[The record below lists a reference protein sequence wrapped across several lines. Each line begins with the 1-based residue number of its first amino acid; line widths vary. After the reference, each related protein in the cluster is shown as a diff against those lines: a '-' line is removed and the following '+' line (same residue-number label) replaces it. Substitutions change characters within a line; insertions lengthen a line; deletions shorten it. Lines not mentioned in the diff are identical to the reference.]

1 MSVSSISSS
10 NSYQL
15 WLRSQVATASPGS
28 AAATSTG
35 AASGS
40 KEPSLAEQL
49 KQAINEVLSG
59 VDSSDDEEEDP
70 LDALRKAIEAILKK
84 NGIETDKASEARPPG
99 DATEAAGASDGGGGA
114 QSVEDQ
120 RALVLS
126 VLKSLLGNPEGL
138 ATQTGSQAPATGLL
152 LNVTA

>member
-15 WLRSQVATASPGS
+15 WLQSQAATASPGS
-28 AAATSTG
+28 AAATSAG

-40 KEPSLAEQL
+40 KEASLAEQL
-49 KQAINEVLSG
+49 KQAINDVLSG
-59 VDSSDDEEEDP
+59 VDSSDNDEDDP

-84 NGIETDKASEARPPG
+84 NGIETDKASDARPPG
-99 DATEAAGASDGGGGA
+99 DATEGAGASDGA

-120 RALVLS
+120 RKLVLS

-138 ATQTGSQAPATGLL
+138 ATQTSSQAPATGLL

>member
-15 WLRSQVATASPGS
+15 WLRSQAATASPGS

-40 KEPSLAEQL
+40 KEASLAEQL

-59 VDSSDDEEEDP
+59 VDSSDDEEDDP

-99 DATEAAGASDGGGGA
+99 DATEAAGASGGGGA